1 MSRFRD
7 EKECIDVA
15 EKDTRQ
21 KYITQLTTLKK
32 VFFTLF
38 VQINRFYSGRGGG
51 AKVWWVNFFFGKS
64 RLNSWKVIYTMGVSL
79 CLRRTSIVPRVRRIP
94 IDDKHRGTIANID
107 TQDICSTWTINQSIS
122 E

>member
-15 EKDTRQ
+15 EKDSRQ
-21 KYITQLTTLKK
+21 KNITQLTTLKK

-38 VQINRFYSGRGGG
+38 VQLNRFYSGRGGG

-64 RLNSWKVIYTMGVSL
+64 RLNSRKVIYTMGVSL
-79 CLRRTSIVPRVRRIP
+79 CLRRTSIVPRVRR
-94 IDDKHRGTIANID
+94 RGGGEGKMYT
-107 TQDICSTWTINQSIS
+107 
-122 E
+122 